1 MLPTPLSSQPRTDQR
16 WHTFT
21 EILQRL
27 HREGIYINSEQLAE
41 FMMAHGLPVDLCY
54 VPEHL
59 HSKAIQINQNYQG
72 DMVSLTEQSEPDWDY
87 SWMNKVQTP
96 ILKNNPCY
104 KI

>member
-1 MLPTPLSSQPRTDQR
+1 MLPTPLPSQPRIAKR

-21 EILQRL
+21 KILQRL
-27 HREGIYINSEQLAE
+27 HREGIYIHSEQLAE
-41 FMMAHGLPVDLCY
+41 FMVAHGLPVDLCY

-87 SWMNKVQTP
+87 SWMNEVQTP
-96 ILKNNPCY
+96 IIKNNPCY